1 MKALR
6 IFAMYVVLSGAQAFG
21 QGCAMCKANAAAA
34 PAETQRAL
42 RRGILVLLVPSLGM
56 VCVLGRLVWKHRD

>member
-1 MKALR
+1 MKFVRL
-6 IFAMYVVLSGAQAFG
+6 FVLVVLFCAPALG
-21 QGCAMCKANAAAA
+21 QGCAMCKASAAQA

-56 VCVLGRLVWKHRD
+56 VAALGALAWKHRE